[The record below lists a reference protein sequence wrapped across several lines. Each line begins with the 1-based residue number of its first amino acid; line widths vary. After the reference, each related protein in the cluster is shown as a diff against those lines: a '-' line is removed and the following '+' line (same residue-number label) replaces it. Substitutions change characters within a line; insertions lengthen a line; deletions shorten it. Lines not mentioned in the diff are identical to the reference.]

1 MCRWFA
7 YISDSEPCLLDD
19 ILNRPENSI
28 VKQVKEHYLP
38 GLFPHKSA
46 EEDKKQEAESAIRN
60 AHFNNDGTGV
70 AFYNK
75 TMQDYGEAKRRMPQI
90 YKTIIAPT
98 NDVNFQSLCR
108 NTSSRTVFAHVRMAT
123 SEVQQFNSH
132 PFAFGRHIFMHNG
145 SVANFSSI
153 RRDLC
158 AKLSTRAYNNIKGST
173 DSEHLAALYMTHLGD
188 DWTVQYGLE
197 NMKRALERAIADI
210 IALQRKL
217 PDATTPLAA
226 SSLNVCTTD
235 GEELLAFRFRSSEV
249 EQPPSLYYSTSAGVT
264 LNRKYPGHPNYFK
277 WEDPGDA
284 ATGLV
289 GPDELRPEA
298 YGNHV
303 IVASEPTTKVALL
316 AASLS
321 PFAASALSFT
331 RPDLVLNGES
341 PIFTQSRWS
350 WTDCGLP
357 SDGVQI
363 KSIEV
368 SPDPPKPGQDLTV
381 TVIATADQPIEEG
394 AYADVTVKL
403 GLIKLLNKRF
413 DICEEARNANAT
425 IQCPVQKGDHTVV
438 QTVALPKEIPRAK
451 FTVDVKGYSAD
462 EEDLACVKLNVDF
475 MLGHNLW

>member
-75 TMQDYGEAKRRMPQI
+75 TMQDYGEAKCRMPQI

-303 IVASEPTTKVALL
+303 IVASEPTTK
-316 AASLS
+316 
-321 PFAASALSFT
+321 
-331 RPDLVLNGES
+331 DEGEWE
-341 PIFTQSRWS
+341 R
-350 WTDCGLP
+350 
-357 SDGVQI
+357 V
-363 KSIEV
+363 
-368 SPDPPKPGQDLTV
+368 PK
-381 TVIATADQPIEEG
+381 
-394 AYADVTVKL
+394 
-403 GLIKLLNKRF
+403 NK
-413 DICEEARNANAT
+413 A
-425 IQCPVQKGDHTVV
+425 VM
-438 QTVALPKEIPRAK
+438 
-451 FTVDVKGYSAD
+451 
-462 EEDLACVKLNVDF
+462 VDF
-475 MLGHNLW
+475 PRGENRVQVKDIDISY